1 MYFKLMHSFTILSF
15 DVLICF
21 TTLLLIYGF
30 IYGLQTNLMIPILN
44 CAIAF
49 N

>member
-1 MYFKLMHSFTILSF
+1 MYLFTILSF
-15 DVLICF
+15 DMFICF
-21 TTLLLIYGF
+21 ITLLFIYGF
-30 IYGLQTNLMIPILN
+30 IYGLQTNLLIPIQN